1 MGFFDDIE
9 EMLDELVDE
18 LDEEVGAADHD
29 ISVEIVKGKEDL
41 DKRVKELED
50 EGYTLVEVQKKLV
63 RNGNEAGDQD
73 EEEEEDE
80 DLPEDD
86 EELEAVLCYK
96 AKRQFAEMTK
106 EKGLDHAIMYLDRS
120 MYRGVIDHLLE
131 KGLPLDPDAV
141 ANYNR
146 LARELSECD
155 PETLEV
161 IYMVTNHFSVKKR
174 KEIFDGRL
182 A

>member
-9 EMLDELVDE
+9 EMLDGLVDE

-41 DKRVKELED
+41 DKRVRELED

-63 RNGNEAGDQD
+63 RNGKEAEDQD

-86 EELEAVLCYK
+86 EDEEALRMK
-96 AKRQFAEMTK
+96 AKQQFGRMVK
-106 EKGLDHAIMYLDRS
+106 ENGLDKAIMYLDRA
-120 MYRGVIDHLLE
+120 MYRGAIDNLLE

-174 KEIFDGRL
+174 KEIFDGRF

>member
-9 EMLDELVDE
+9 EMLDELVDD

-63 RNGNEAGDQD
+63 RNGKEAEDQD
-73 EEEEEDE
+73 EEEEED
-80 DLPEDD
+80 LPEDE

-106 EKGLDHAIMYLDRS
+106 EKGLDKAIMYLDRA
-120 MYRGVIDHLLE
+120 MYRGAIDHLLNQ
-131 KGLPLDPDAV
+131 GLPLDPDVV

-146 LARELSECD
+146 LSREMSECD
-155 PETLEV
+155 SDTLEFIHMFV
-161 IYMVTNHFSVKKR
+161 RHVAEKKR
-174 KEIFDGRL
+174 KEIFDGRF

>member
-18 LDEEVGAADHD
+18 LDEEVGAGDHD

-63 RNGNEAGDQD
+63 RNGKEAED
-73 EEEEEDE
+73 EDEEEEDE
-80 DLPEDD
+80 EVLPEDE
-86 EELEAVLCYK
+86 EELKELLRFK

-120 MYRGVIDHLLE
+120 MYRGVIDQLLE
-131 KGLPLDPDAV
+131 QGLPLDPDVV

-146 LARELSECD
+146 LSNELSECD
-155 PETLEV
+155 SDTLEFV
-161 IYMVTNHFSVKKR
+161 YMFVNHLALKKR
-174 KEIFDGRL
+174 KEIFDGRF